1 MKIFTKKY
9 FYYTLLIFLIITS
22 CNAIRQSSFSKDNLI
37 KQSYFVHYFNDSLR
51 LYIRFFG
58 GHQPVNPP
66 FKNYKKHTPKA
77 IKAYLKKEAK
87 HNKKYQILFYS
98 YSPWKQFGFYYVGFL
113 RKKPLPK
120 NSFQKMESIHHSVF
134 YEKNDVEK
142 IDSFILKEYMIPLKN
157 KDFLFYCFKKI
168 LYNFKDD
175 SNILQRDTHAELM
188 TLKTLSNFEP
198 YNKTTKYFSDS
209 LNIAANLPGIPLH

>member
-1 MKIFTKKY
+1 MKFFTKKN
-9 FYYTLLIFLIITS
+9 FYCTLLILLTITS
-22 CNAIRQSSFSKDNLI
+22 CNAIRQSSFSRNNFI
-37 KQSYFVHYFNDSLR
+37 KQSYFLHYFNDSLR
-51 LYIRFFG
+51 LYMRFFG

-66 FKNYKKHTPKA
+66 LKNYKKHTPKA
-77 IKAYLKKEAK
+77 IKGYLKKEPK
-87 HNKKYQILFYS
+87 HNGKYKVLFYS

-134 YEKNDVEK
+134 YEKNGVEK